1 MRSYAIF
8 GNQAVLSIGSPQEG
22 LSMKRALLVIDVQNE
37 YFSGML
43 PITHPHGHL
52 SNIVRAMDIA
62 AANDVP
68 RVVVQHTFPQ
78 PDKPFFQR
86 GTPEW
91 ALHPEVQARP
101 HNLFIEKNLPGSFT
115 GTALEPWLRQQ
126 AIDTV
131 VIAGYMT
138 HMCCDTTARQAVH
151 RGFTVEFLSDATGT
165 LPLKN
170 AAGQVS
176 AEELQRAILCA
187 QQMLLSEVITT
198 DVWCQR
204 IAQVACLSADAT

>member
-8 GNQAVLSIGSPQEG
+8 GNQAALSIGSPQEG

-86 GTPEW
+86 GTHEW
-91 ALHPEVQARP
+91 ALHPEVLARP
-101 HNLFIEKNLPGSFT
+101 HDLFIEKNLPGSFT
-115 GTALEPWLRQQ
+115 GTVLESWLRQQ